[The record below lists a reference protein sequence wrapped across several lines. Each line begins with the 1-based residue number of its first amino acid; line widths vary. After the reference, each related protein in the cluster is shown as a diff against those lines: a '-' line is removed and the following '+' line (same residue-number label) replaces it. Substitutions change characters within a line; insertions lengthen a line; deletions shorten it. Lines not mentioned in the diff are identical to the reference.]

1 MPTFDQIKKKKKSS
15 KALKIDPMKELNK
28 LIEDKALKK
37 RQGSWAEYKD

>member
-1 MPTFDQIKKKKKSS
+1 MPTFEQIKKKKKRSR
-15 KALKIDPMKELNK
+15 ALKIDPMKELNK